1 MILDKIEN
9 YKLYANI
16 SNRINIAFDYLLNTD
31 LEKIESGKHLIDG
44 ENIFALVQEYDTKE
58 KEEGK
63 LEGHYKYIDIQY
75 VIKGVELMG
84 VATLAN
90 QMLITKDIE
99 KDYAFYDGD
108 CSYIK
113 VNEGMFAIFFSDDL
127 HKPCIKFNEIAK
139 VKKVVVKV
147 SV

>member
-9 YKLYANI
+9 HKRYANI
-16 SNRINIAFDYLLNTD
+16 NNKISKALEYLINTNF
-31 LEKIESGKHLIDG
+31 EQIEPGKYIIDG
-44 ENIFALVQEYDTKE
+44 DNIFALVQEYDTKE
-58 KEEGK
+58 KEDGK

-75 VIKGVELMG
+75 VIKGSEQMG
-84 VATLAN
+84 VASLTN
-90 QMLITKDIE
+90 QMQITKDTE

-113 VNEGMFAIFFSDDL
+113 VSEGMFTIFFPDDL
-127 HKPCIKFNEIAK
+127 HKPCIKLDKTAK